1 MQTFIAAALHYGGH
15 TEWEA
20 VAVVLV
26 VAALA
31 LPSRLVPDCC
41 NARLWLYKGLLEGS
55 VLLLPPLCWLLVFGT
70 RSHAAWSYSI
80 STVSSDVDNGTIL
93 QGERGGV
100 VGGDRDIAADV
111 SAARVTRTGQSRLLI
126 E

>member
-26 VAALA
+26 VVALA
-31 LPSRLVPDCC
+31 LPSRLVRVCC
-41 NARLWLYKGLLEGS
+41 NALYKGLLEWS
-55 VLLLPPLCWLLVFGT
+55 VLLLPPLCRLLVFGT

-93 QGERGGV
+93 QEERGGV
-100 VGGDRDIAADV
+100 VGGVRDIAADV
-111 SAARVTRTGQSRLLI
+111 SAARVTRTGQSSLLI
-126 E
+126 